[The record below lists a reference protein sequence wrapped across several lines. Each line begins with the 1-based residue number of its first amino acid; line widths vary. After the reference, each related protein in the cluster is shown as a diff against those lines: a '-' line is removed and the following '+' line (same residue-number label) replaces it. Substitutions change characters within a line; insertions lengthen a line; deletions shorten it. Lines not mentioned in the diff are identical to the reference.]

1 MLIESTAV
9 EKKWNILFTRSKILQ
24 KWNT

>member
-9 EKKWNILFTRSKILQ
+9 EKKNIIYKMQSFTEMKHI
-24 KWNT
+24 